1 MSPSDPLRF
10 FSRQARRMW
19 RVAER
24 SGDASAARRAIR
36 TLTAFR
42 SLDHL
47 KEHHAATGWTPS
59 FRYSNRD
66 GVDLS
71 NALAGHGILCR
82 LYN

>member
-1 MSPSDPLRF
+1 M
-10 FSRQARRMW
+10 
-19 RVAER
+19 
-24 SGDASAARRAIR
+24 AARRRLNTFTTETTIMPATETRLDTAIR